1 MERLLRPFRRI
12 YAYKRLFRNW
22 IQILSELRRNK
33 DLIRVVMIDG
43 SSNVCTIE
51 CIVTL
56 ADLVDL
62 YNFDPEK
69 FYFNK
74 DGLFYSNNLI
84 IRDSRGSILI
94 TAGGFI
100 KDDDTWYNKKYNL
113 KFSINT
119 NYLALFETF
128 VLEQYNTEIE
138 GEVVDIGA
146 NIGDSSLYFAV
157 KCASHVY
164 AFEPLP
170 SVYKI
175 ALENIKL
182 NHLENK
188 ISLFNAAIGSK
199 EGKIKVP
206 SYIDA
211 DQSGKFTVTNVGD
224 VEVPVIPFDK
234 VREMVKDPYLLKMD
248 CEGCEADIIFSSEL
262 DFEKLFVESHPNIT
276 NIPHKQLIKQLE
288 YQDYKC
294 LERMRT
300 GKYNRLYLCEKRR

>member
-1 MERLLRPFRRI
+1 MR
-12 YAYKRLFRNW
+12 
-22 IQILSELRRNK
+22 
-33 DLIRVVMIDG
+33 DG
-43 SSNVCTIE
+43 SSNVCTVE

-62 YNFDPEK
+62 YDFDPEK

-74 DGLFYSNNLI
+74 DSLFYSNNLI
-84 IRDSRGSILI
+84 IRDSKGSILL
-94 TAGGFI
+94 TAGGFV

-146 NIGDSSLYFAV
+146 NIGDSSLYFAA
-157 KCASHVY
+157 KGASHVY

-170 SVYKI
+170 SAYDI

-182 NHLENK
+182 NHLDNK
-188 ISLFNAAIGSK
+188 ISLFNAAVGSK

-206 SYIDA
+206 SYVDVV
-211 DQSGKFTVTNVGD
+211 SSSSFSVTNIGD
-224 VEVPVIPFDK
+224 VEVPVMPFDK

-262 DFEKLFVESHPNIT
+262 DFEKLFVESHQNIT
-276 NIPHKQLIKQLE
+276 NIPHKKLIKQLE

-294 LERMRT
+294 IERMKID
-300 GKYNRLYLCEKRR
+300 KYTRLYLCEKRR